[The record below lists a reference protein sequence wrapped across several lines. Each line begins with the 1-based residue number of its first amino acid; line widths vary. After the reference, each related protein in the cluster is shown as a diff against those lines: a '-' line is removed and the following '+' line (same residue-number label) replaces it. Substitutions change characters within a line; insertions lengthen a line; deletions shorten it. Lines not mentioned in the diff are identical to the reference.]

1 MPKKIQQEPTYLMI
15 KTYQL
20 NTYFAIV
27 LGVVTAPAS
36 LQRELWPL
44 QRVDLAPEELQDLAG
59 KRAGEK
65 PTSMINGFV
74 FQVSFPMKVRTS
86 IVLSNEL
93 SKLNGQWIGFPRKT
107 CRRTMFLHFFMDP
120 MRKWECGNEEVLAST
135 VQHQPRRLP
144 AEFPSKQ
151 RITLQMGPSLVT
163 TINTGGSSATII
175 KAKHQIT
182 FWFVSGLMLHALG
195 KIIPSP
201 QASQSADLCDI
212 YSGFGPE
219 FCQYADDSFQ

>member
-120 MRKWECGNEEVLAST
+120 MRKNENVET
-135 VQHQPRRLP
+135 RRFWHQPCSINRAGYPQNSLQSKELP
-144 AEFPSKQ
+144 FKWG
-151 RITLQMGPSLVT
+151 R
-163 TINTGGSSATII
+163 
-175 KAKHQIT
+175 H
-182 FWFVSGLMLHALG
+182 W
-195 KIIPSP
+195 
-201 QASQSADLCDI
+201 
-212 YSGFGPE
+212 
-219 FCQYADDSFQ
+219 